1 MYRFLRNSHLFLGL
15 FSCLFLLMYG
25 VSSVQMSHNSWF
37 RSRPDVTT
45 AEYALSPN
53 AADARAV
60 ARELMDAHKLRGE
73 VTQVRAT
80 AGGLAISITRPG
92 TVYQVEYATATGAA
106 RVRDN
111 RAGVIGMLNRL
122 HHVNGI
128 RHDYWLINVW
138 GAFVGIVS
146 LFLFALGGTGIYLW
160 FKIHQERVI
169 GGILL
174 IAGLGYGLTLLILVR
189 TAW

>member
-1 MYRFLRNSHLFLGL
+1 MYRLLRNSHLFLGL
-15 FSCLFLLMYG
+15 FSCLFVLMYG

-37 RSRPDVTT
+37 RSQPDVSET
-45 AEYALSPN
+45 EYALAPH

-60 ARELMDAHKLRGE
+60 ARELMDVHKLRGE
-73 VTQVRAT
+73 VVQVRAT
-80 AGGLAISITRPG
+80 TGRLAFSITRPG
-92 TVYQVEYATATGAA
+92 TVYQVEYAIPTGAA
-106 RVRDN
+106 KVRQN
-111 RAGVIGMLNRL
+111 RARFIGMLNRL

-138 GAFVGIVS
+138 GVFVAIVS
-146 LFLFALGGTGIYLW
+146 LGLLALGATGIYLW
-160 FKIHQERVI
+160 FQIHEERVI

-174 IAGLGYGLTLLILVR
+174 AGGLGYGVTVLVLLR

>member
-1 MYRFLRNSHLFLGL
+1 MYRFLRNSHLFLGV

-25 VSSVQMSHNSWF
+25 ISSVQMSHNSWF
-37 RSRPDVTT
+37 QSRPAVTT
-45 AEYALSPN
+45 TQYSLSPN

-80 AGGLAISITRPG
+80 PGSLAFSITRPG

-111 RAGVIGMLNRL
+111 RAGFIGMLNRL
-122 HHVNGI
+122 HHVNGM
-128 RHDYWLINVW
+128 RHDYWLINV
-138 GAFVGIVS
+138 
-146 LFLFALGGTGIYLW
+146 
-160 FKIHQERVI
+160 
-169 GGILL
+169 
-174 IAGLGYGLTLLILVR
+174 
-189 TAW
+189 

>member
-1 MYRFLRNSHLFLGL
+1 MYRYLLNSHLFLGL

-25 VSSVQMSHNSWF
+25 VSSVQMSHNTWF

-60 ARELMDAHKLRGE
+60 ARELMDTHKLRGE
-73 VTQVRAT
+73 IAQVRAT
-80 AGGLAISITRPG
+80 AGSLAFAITRPG

-106 RVRDN
+106 KVRDN
-111 RAGVIGMLNRL
+111 RAGFIGMLNRL
-122 HHVNGI
+122 HHINGV

-138 GAFVGIVS
+138 
-146 LFLFALGGTGIYLW
+146 
-160 FKIHQERVI
+160 
-169 GGILL
+169 
-174 IAGLGYGLTLLILVR
+174 
-189 TAW
+189 